1 MTEKDFS
8 SDLLNIPAEYATRVF
23 TNNGGGVTIEQDDP
37 YESSTPQIVL
47 SKSQAAH
54 VYLALQAFVE
64 GAN

>member
-1 MTEKDFS
+1 MTEKDFI

-37 YESSTPQIVL
+37 YESSTPKIVL